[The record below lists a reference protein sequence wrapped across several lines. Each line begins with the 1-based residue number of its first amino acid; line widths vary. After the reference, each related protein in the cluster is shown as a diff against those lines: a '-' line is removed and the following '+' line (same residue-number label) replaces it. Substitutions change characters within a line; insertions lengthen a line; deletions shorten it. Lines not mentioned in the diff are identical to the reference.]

1 MADPV
6 RSPQGRQARRRE
18 SAENGRVPL
27 LHDLPRLALLSVLG
41 LLMLAP
47 YIWMLSASLKP
58 TDEIFRANLA
68 LIPER
73 WAAIENYGRVFAQ
86 VPVARYL
93 LNGVIVCGGILFF
106 QLLFA
111 IPAGYALA
119 KLRFAG
125 KEWVFGAV
133 MFGLLVP
140 PHVQALPLYVG
151 LSVIGMLDT
160 YAALIVP
167 STISVFAIFLFRQ
180 FFRSLPDDLIHAA
193 RLDGMS
199 EGAIVWRVALP
210 NAWPAATA
218 FAIFSVVAHWN
229 DLFWPLIAVTGQAH
243 ATPAL
248 GVLHFRTDEAGDDFA
263 ALMAASAIMTAPLIL
278 AFLFAQRRFV
288 EGIATTGLKG

>member
-1 MADPV
+1 M
-6 RSPQGRQARRRE
+6 R
-18 SAENGRVPL
+18 
-27 LHDLPRLALLSVLG
+27 DLPRLALLSVLG

-93 LNGVIVCGGILFF
+93 MNGVIVCGGILFF

-125 KEWVFGAV
+125 KEWIFGAV

-151 LSVIGMLDT
+151 LSSLGMLNT
-160 YAALIVP
+160 YTALILP

-193 RLDGMS
+193 RLDGMG

-229 DLFWPLIAVTGQAH
+229 DLFWPLIAVTGHEH

>member
-1 MADPV
+1 MA
-6 RSPQGRQARRRE
+6 E
-18 SAENGRVPL
+18 ERVPL
-27 LHDLPRLALLSVLG
+27 LRDLPRLALLSVLG

-73 WAAIENYGRVFAQ
+73 WAAWENYGRVFAQ

-93 LNGVIVCGGILFF
+93 MNGVIVCGGILFF

-151 LSVIGMLDT
+151 LSLIGMLDT

-229 DLFWPLIAVTGQAH
+229 DLFWPLIAVTGNAH

-288 EGIATTGLKG
+288 DGIATTGLKG